1 MPLTT
6 LPEPMPY
13 PGESIKMGGVF
24 DIVNGPGECF
34 VKNCGCDQFHLQFHN
49 KVVGQGLRHIA
60 NACYNSNIG
69 NASHLGGFIHPTV
82 TNLIR
87 VGTGTG
93 ATSDATTA
101 LVAEVATAA
110 SSGSVV
116 LTNPA
121 GGTYRITIINTW
133 NAGVLAAVAVTE
145 IGIKSNMMAT
155 LNSASIT
162 AGTALFSRLSTTDTE
177 FTGFTV
183 NTAVPLQITYRFD
196 IVFA

>member
-1 MPLTT
+1 MPLLAEP
-6 LPEPMPY
+6 LPY
-13 PGESIKMGGVF
+13 SDTIKVGGVF

-34 VKNCGCDQFHLQFHN
+34 VRNCGCGQFHIQAHN
-49 KVVGQGLRHIA
+49 KLVGQALRHIV
-60 NACYNSNIG
+60 NACFTYSANS
-69 NASHLGGFIHPTV
+69 LEGFTNVTV

-93 ATSDATTA
+93 ATLDTTTA
-101 LVAEVATAA
+101 LVTEAAVAA

-116 LTNPA
+116 TSNPVA
-121 GGTYRITIINTW
+121 GTYRITIINTW
-133 NAGVLAAVAVTE
+133 NAGVLSALAVTE
-145 IGIKSNMMAT
+145 IGVKSMLRIT
-155 LNSASIT
+155 LAAPNAVS
-162 AGTALFSRLSTTDTE
+162 GTAASPILFSRLSTTDTE